1 MTAAL
6 LAGVVAGYAIALPVG
21 AVATYL
27 VGLAARH
34 PWRVGA
40 AGALGIATVDGTYG
54 LLAALGGAAVA
65 GLVAPVA
72 TPLRIVSAVVLVG
85 FAAVTARQAWGEWRT
100 HRAGGSAGD
109 AAAPTSAWRTYAR
122 LVAITAVNPAT
133 VLFFVVV
140 VAGWHV
146 PDGGAGR
153 ATAAVLFGLGAF
165 VSSASWQLVLVTA
178 GTALGRVLSGPRGRL
193 GTALASAGLMVVLA
207 AVMLMQG

>member
-6 LAGVVAGYAIALPVG
+6 LAGIVAGYAIALPVG

-40 AGALGIATVDGTYG
+40 AGALGVATVDGAYG

-65 GLVAPVA
+65 NVVAPVT
-72 TPLRIVSAVVLVG
+72 TPLRIVSAVVLIG
-85 FAAVTARQAWGEWRT
+85 IAAHIARRAWGEWRA
-100 HRAGGSAGD
+100 HRRGHSAGD
-109 AAAPTSAWRTYAR
+109 AGAATSAWRTYAK
-122 LVAITAVNPAT
+122 LVGITAVNPAT

-146 PDGGAGR
+146 PGGGGR
-153 ATAAVLFGLGAF
+153 VTAAMLFGLGAF
-165 VSSASWQLVLVTA
+165 ASSASWQLVLVTA

-193 GTALASAGLMVVLA
+193 GTALASATLMVVLA
-207 AVMLMQG
+207 VVMLAR